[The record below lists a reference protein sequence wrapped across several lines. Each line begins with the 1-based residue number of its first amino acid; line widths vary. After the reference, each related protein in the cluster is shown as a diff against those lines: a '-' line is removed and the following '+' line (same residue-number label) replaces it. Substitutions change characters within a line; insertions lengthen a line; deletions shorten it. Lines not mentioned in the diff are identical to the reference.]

1 MGILQNVVADLAVE
15 RGHWP
20 AIARAADV
28 SYSTVVAVATRP
40 STNPRIRTL
49 EAIQAAI
56 STVRRKRLQAT
67 AGAPEYVAGG
77 RHVG

>member
-1 MGILQNVVADLAVE
+1 VADLAAE

-40 STNPRIRTL
+40 ATNPRIRTL
-49 EAIQAAI
+49 EAIERAIAA
-56 STVRRKRLQAT
+56 VRRSRPAP
-67 AGAPEYVAGG
+67 AGRAELAGV
-77 RHVG
+77 RHGG